1 LFQFLGRFGAMIGEV
16 PGLDFRAVVCV
27 DMVAPQA
34 ETNASAGGKVGT
46 PALAMETR
54 LLALFAQAGEVDLYR
69 VGLDFRHQPILFSVF
84 STRTKFDRAIAVVM
98 TFHRKPADANAII
111 ATLPIVPDDF
121 TEVPVH

>member
-27 DMVAPQA
+27 DMIAPQA
-34 ETNASAGGKVGT
+34 ETNASDGGEVGT
-46 PALAMETR
+46 AAFTVGAR
-54 LLALFAQAGEVDLYR
+54 SLALWGQNAEVNLLC
-69 VGLDFRHQPILFSVF
+69 VGGDFRRQPILTSMFG
-84 STRTKFDRAIAVVM
+84 TRTKLDRAIAVVALL
-98 TFHRKPADANAII
+98 HRQTANANAII